1 MSAHLKDGVHDA
13 AEGPVV
19 GELCHSE
26 DVKGPLIQVLQLLFP
41 HDAHTYTH
49 THIHT
54 HTQTRTHTCTQTDAR
69 NDTHMH
75 TDIYIFRIERLHL
88 TH

>member
-41 HDAHTYTH
+41 HDAHTYTD
-49 THIHT
+49 TH
-54 HTQTRTHTCTQTDAR
+54 
-69 NDTHMH
+69 THMH
-75 TDIYIFRIERLHL
+75 ADRRTQRHTHAHRYIYI
-88 TH
+88 